1 MPTLGAMGITVA
13 TPDQVAQALALI
25 VARQGDP
32 GTACSY
38 LGTEPEGIRAELED
52 LDQPWTQA
60 LRVVT
65 DAGTVTGAVVVEHDE
80 EETGRSWIQGPWT
93 TDGRT
98 WERHAADLVRAAV
111 RLTPA
116 GVRHHELCASP
127 RHRAMAAL
135 AEQLGWRATD
145 VSIAY
150 VARSTEGWPAAP
162 GHVRPAGAQDLE
174 ALRALHEAS
183 FPDTYATARA
193 LLEDAARTTVVSVHE
208 GSVQGYASG
217 EVQPDG
223 AGYLDYLAVAPER
236 RGRGVAGGLLAAVG
250 SDLLDRS
257 PQGDV
262 NLTVVE
268 SNAPAIALYERFGFV
283 RDAELVGYRSW
294 V

>member
-1 MPTLGAMGITVA
+1 MDITTA
-13 TPDQVAQALALI
+13 TPDQVAEALALI

-32 GTACSY
+32 STACSY

-52 LDQPWTQA
+52 LDQPWTQT

-65 DAGTVTGAVVVEHDE
+65 DAGTVTGAVLVEHDE

-93 TDGRT
+93 TDRQA

-111 RLTPA
+111 ELTPA
-116 GVRHHELCASP
+116 GVQRHELCASP

-150 VARSTEGWPAAP
+150 VARSAAGWPAAP
-162 GHVRPAGAQDLE
+162 AHVRRAGPQDLE

-193 LLEDAARTTVVSVHE
+193 LLEDAARTTVVSLHE

-223 AGYLDYLAVAPER
+223 AGYLDYLAVAPEH

-250 SDLLDRS
+250 SDLLGRS

-262 NLTVVE
+262 NLTVVD
-268 SNAPAIALYERFGFV
+268 SNAPAIALYERFGFT